1 VSCPLEKL
9 LMKLHSSIARL
20 TFTAAAMLTGL
31 FGFSPEAQA
40 GPGQEALA
48 EFQGDFK
55 EKNVV
60 QNRFF
65 LKEKRFELAPVLGYV
80 PNNPMVKRYVGGVL
94 LGYHFS
100 ETLGA
105 GAQLLYSPDLGEDD
119 LKGLAKTLVNIAAS
133 GESNVQFQQPIDK
146 MTLGATF
153 SANWAP
159 VYGKINLVGETVL
172 NFDLYLSGGLGMLSL
187 SKDYAIEDSTAEDGV
202 VLQGTSSNQVVVP
215 ANVAIGMDIF
225 LTQTLALKID
235 ARSYLY
241 IDKKPQYDPD
251 VAVEESRL
259 YNTFIAS
266 AGISIFVPKMK
277 PRMTQF

>member
-1 VSCPLEKL
+1 
-9 LMKLHSSIARL
+9 MKLHSSIARL

-159 VYGKINLVGETVL
+159 VYGKINLIGERVI
-172 NFDLYLSGGLGMLSL
+172 NFDLYGVLGLGLLSINEY
-187 SKDYAIEDSTAEDGV
+187 YAQYDEEKEKQGITPSTTLTTPVAKSRVPFNVGV
-202 VLQGTSSNQVVVP
+202 
-215 ANVAIGMDIF
+215 GMDFF
-225 LTQTLALKID
+225 LGGSVALKID
-235 ARSYLY
+235 ARNYLY
-241 IDKKPQYDPD
+241 IDKKPDYDPD
-251 VAVEESRL
+251 TVDPEESESRL
-259 YNTFIAS
+259 YNNFIAS
-266 AGISIFVPKMK
+266 VGVGIYFPRMK
-277 PRMTQF
+277 PRQYDF